1 MLKVLK
7 LFLALFVIC
16 AGGWAQA
23 QNAYPAKPIRFIV
36 PFGPGGVTDVLARLL
51 AVEIQKDWGQ
61 PVVVVNQAG
70 ATGVIGTSSVAKAAP
85 DGYTIL
91 ITSNVHTINPAM
103 RKDMPF
109 DTLKDFTAITLLST
123 APNLLV
129 VRADSPI
136 KSVGDYVAAA
146 LAKPGVLTYATAGVG
161 TAPHI
166 AGEQFSQITGTR
178 YNFIPYTSSN
188 QSIQSVL
195 AGDTVSSWSA
205 VNAALP
211 LIKAGRIRALAVAS
225 DERSELAPDVPTFA
239 ELGVKGMRSELWLG
253 ALAPANLPAPIA
265 AKLSEKFVQLINR
278 ADMKERILNLGS
290 EPLGIGMDKF
300 GDRIRDEIK
309 MYMDVIRAAGIKPE

>member
-1 MLKVLK
+1 L
-7 LFLALFVIC
+7 LALLLAWGGGC
-16 AGGWAQA
+16 ALAQS
-23 QNAYPAKPIRFIV
+23 AYPDKPIKFIV

-51 AVEIQKDWGQ
+51 AAEMQKDWGQ
-61 PVVVVNQAG
+61 PVIVVNMAG
-70 ATGVIGTSSVAKAAP
+70 ATGTIGSAAVAKAAP
-85 DGYTIL
+85 DGHTLL
-91 ITSNVHTINPAM
+91 ITANVHTINPAM

-109 DTLKDFTAITLLST
+109 DTLRDFTPIALLTT
-123 APNLLV
+123 APNMLV

-136 KSVGDYVAAA
+136 RSVADYIAAA
-146 LAKPGVLTYATAGVG
+146 VAKPGEISYATAGVG

-178 YNFIPYTSSN
+178 YNLIPYSSSN

-225 DERSELAPDVPTFA
+225 DTRSVFAPEVPTFA

-253 ALAPANLPAPIA
+253 ALAPANLPLPLAS
-265 AKLSEKFVQLINR
+265 KLSEEFVRLIRR
-278 ADMKERILNLGS
+278 ADIRERILGLGS
-290 EPLGIGMDKF
+290 EPLGIGMDRF
-300 GDRIRDEIK
+300 GEQIREEIK
-309 MYMDVIRAAGIKPE
+309 MYIDVVRTAGIKPE

>member
-1 MLKVLK
+1 MIKALKI
-7 LFLALFVIC
+7 FLALFLVC
-16 AGGWAQA
+16 AGGCALA

-51 AVEIQKDWGQ
+51 AAEMQKDWGQ
-61 PVVVVNQAG
+61 PVVVVNMAG
-70 ATGVIGTSSVAKAAP
+70 ATGTIGSSAVAKAAP

-91 ITSNVHTINPAM
+91 ITSNVHTINLAM
-103 RKDMPF
+103 RKEMPF
-109 DTLKDFTAITLLST
+109 DTLRDFTPITLLTT
-123 APNLLV
+123 APNMLV

-136 KSVGDYVAAA
+136 KSVADYVAAA
-146 LAKPGVLTYATAGVG
+146 LAKPGEIAYATAGVG

-178 YNFIPYTSSN
+178 YNLIPYSSSI
-188 QSIQSVL
+188 QSIQSVV
-195 AGDTVSSWSA
+195 AGETVSAWSA

-225 DERSELAPDVPTFA
+225 DARSVFAPEVPTFV

-265 AKLSEKFVQLINR
+265 VKLSEKFVQLINR

-309 MYMDVIRAAGIKPE
+309 MYIDVVRAAGIKPE

>member
-1 MLKVLK
+1 MIKALKILLV
-7 LFLALFVIC
+7 LFLLC
-16 AGGWAQA
+16 AGGCALA
-23 QNAYPAKPIRFIV
+23 QNTYPAKPIKFIV

-61 PVVVVNQAG
+61 PVVVLNMAG
-70 ATGVIGTSSVAKAAP
+70 ATGTIGSAAVAKAAP
-85 DGYTIL
+85 DGYTLL
-91 ITSNVHTINPAM
+91 ITANVHTINPAM
-103 RKDMPF
+103 RKEMPF
-109 DTLKDFTAITLLST
+109 DTLKDFTPITLLTT
-123 APNLLV
+123 APNMLV

-136 KSVGDYVAAA
+136 KSVADYVAAA
-146 LAKPGVLTYATAGVG
+146 LAKPGEITYATAGVG

-178 YNFIPYTSSN
+178 YNLIPYSSSI
-188 QSIQSVL
+188 QSIQSVV

-225 DERSELAPDVPTFA
+225 DARSVFAPEVPTFA

-265 AKLSEKFVQLINR
+265 AKLSEKFVQLIHR
-278 ADMKERILNLGS
+278 TDMKERILSLGS

-300 GDRIRDEIK
+300 GDQIREEIR
-309 MYMDVIRAAGIKPE
+309 MYIDVVRTAGIKPE